1 MALPKPT
8 MEMLKR
14 IAAET
19 PHTQAE
25 IIGWFPEEPEQA
37 AAAFS
42 LAIEAR
48 AVERIS
54 GKDDADVH
62 ARWAVSV
69 QEAYRAMAEESAK
82 ASAGGS

>member
-25 IIGWFPEEPEQA
+25 IIDWFPEEPEQA